1 MPLTYTT
8 DETCGPNIP
17 SKKGKLWGVF
27 YLSRKYAD
35 GLGKV
40 NNRVVLFIESSGAIL
55 QENIN
60 HTLEDTLKLLV
71 ECNGTLCYIL
81 SHFKNSRFHIIK
93 DTITLSEINLKED
106 GLWKFV
112 KLRFA
117 GIPTIVD

>member
-27 YLSRKYAD
+27 YLI
-35 GLGKV
+35 